1 MPLTSAAGMRVATGV
16 RTARAGAWFVLAGT
30 LITLFGLGWDIQW
43 HVEVGPDTFF
53 TLSHLA
59 LYSGSAIAGIA
70 GLTMVLLSTSAQR
83 AGRAF
88 PRYAGGPPI
97 RVLGGTF
104 HAPLGYL
111 ICGSG
116 AALFLL
122 YGLLDLWWHS
132 IYGFDAVL
140 NTPSHV
146 ALFLAVS
153 ITMAGSIV
161 VCAAA
166 RDQRWGRIGLLLSI
180 PIMIVFGPIAFN
192 GLSQVP
198 LPIDPVLLGIILCA
212 PTLLIMSAALLGR
225 WAAIQI
231 AVVLGVLQ
239 GILWWFSPWA
249 AEAYAGVVG
258 LPLRDVISAE
268 PPVLPST
275 IPMFLIVAALT
286 TEGFFALGRSG
297 RLRPAW
303 LMVLAGAAAGFVVG
317 GGLALQTILTDP
329 TQHLSGKDIGSLMLL
344 GLILGPLTGY
354 LGCRFAVM
362 LRTETAAAPAVDPAG
377 REFGETAAAAAADP
391 AGPEIEETAAAPAA
405 AATGREFG
413 ETAAAPAVREEAGTA
428 SDAVPA
434 SGSTRAGA
442 GPEPADA
449 DTVEEN
455 A

>member
-1 MPLTSAAGMRVATGV
+1 MSLTSAAGRRVTGRAEPV
-16 RTARAGAWFVLAGT
+16 AAGLRAAQAGAWSVLIGT

-59 LYSGSAIAGIA
+59 LYSGSAIAGI
-70 GLTMVLLSTSAQR
+70 GSLTMVLVSTAAQR
-83 AGRAF
+83 AGRDF
-88 PRYAGGPPI
+88 PRWAGGPPI

-111 ICGSG
+111 IAGSG

-132 IYGFDAVL
+132 VYGFDAVL

-153 ITMAGSIV
+153 ITMTGSVV

-166 RDQRWGRIGLLLSI
+166 REQRWGRIGYLLAV
-180 PIMIVFGPIAFN
+180 PILIIFGPIAFN

-225 WAAIQI
+225 GTAIRI
-231 AVVLGVLQ
+231 AVVLGILQ
-239 GILWWFSPWA
+239 GVLWWFSPWA
-249 AEAYAGVVG
+249 AEAYARLVG
-258 LPLRDVISAE
+258 LPLRDVVSAA

-275 IPMFLIVAALT
+275 IPMFLIVAAVT
-286 TEGFFALGRSG
+286 TEGFFALARSG

-329 TQHLSGKDIGSLMLL
+329 TQHLSGTEIGSLMAL
-344 GLILGPLTGY
+344 GLVLGPLTGY
-354 LGCRFAVM
+354 LGCRFAVL
-362 LRTETAAAPAVDPAG
+362 LRAG
-377 REFGETAAAAAADP
+377 TR
-391 AGPEIEETAAAPAA
+391 
-405 AATGREFG
+405 
-413 ETAAAPAVREEAGTA
+413 REEA
-428 SDAVPA
+428 
-434 SGSTRAGA
+434 
-442 GPEPADA
+442 
-449 DTVEEN
+449 
-455 A
+455 

>member
-1 MPLTSAAGMRVATGV
+1 MPLTSAVRATSRATPIASGV
-16 RTARAGAWFVLAGT
+16 RTAQAGAWSVLAGT

-59 LYSGSAIAGIA
+59 LYSGSAIAGV
-70 GLTMVLLSTSAQR
+70 GSLTMVLLATAAQR

-88 PRYAGGPPI
+88 PVYAGGPPI

-104 HAPLGYL
+104 RAPVGYL
-111 ICGSG
+111 ISGSG

-153 ITMAGSIV
+153 ITMTGSVV

-166 RDQRWGRIGLLLSI
+166 RDQRWGHLGLLLAV
-180 PIMIVFGPIAFN
+180 PILIIFGPIAFN

-225 WAAIQI
+225 WAAIRI
-231 AVVLGVLQ
+231 AVVLGILQ

-249 AEAYAGVVG
+249 AESYARLVG
-258 LPLRDVISAE
+258 LPLRDVVSAA

-275 IPMFLIVAALT
+275 IPMFLIVAALS

-303 LMVLAGAAAGFVVG
+303 LMVLAGAVAGFVVG

-329 TQHLSGKDIGSLMLL
+329 TQHLSGTDVVSLMVL
-344 GLILGPLTGY
+344 GLVLGPLTGY

-362 LRTETAAAPAVDPAG
+362 LRSEAAADTAADTAPASVADTAAASAADTAGRGIDRTAAAPP
-377 REFGETAAAAAADP
+377 
-391 AGPEIEETAAAPAA
+391 
-405 AATGREFG
+405 
-413 ETAAAPAVREEAGTA
+413 VREEAGTA
-428 SDAVPA
+428 KLAVPA
-434 SGSTRAGA
+434 SGSDDAGA
-442 GPEPADA
+442 GPEPAGA
-449 DTVEEN
+449 GTVEEK

>member
-1 MPLTSAAGMRVATGV
+1 VDLPLTSATRVASRAAPVVAGL
-16 RTARAGAWFVLAGT
+16 RAAQAGAWSVLAGT

-59 LYSGSAIAGIA
+59 LYSGSAIAGI
-70 GLTMVLLSTSAQR
+70 GSLTMVLLSTAAQR

-97 RVLGGTF
+97 RVFGGAF

-111 ICGSG
+111 VSGSG

-146 ALFLAVS
+146 ALFLSVS
-153 ITMAGSIV
+153 ITMAGSVV

-166 RDQRWGRIGLLLSI
+166 RDQRWGRIGFLLAV
-180 PIMIVFGPIAFN
+180 PILIIFGPIAFN
-192 GLSQVP
+192 GLSEVP

-225 WAAIQI
+225 GTAIRI

-239 GILWWFSPWA
+239 GVLWWFSPWA
-249 AEAYAGVVG
+249 AGAYARLVG
-258 LPLRDVISAE
+258 LPLRDVVSAA

-275 IPMFLIVAALT
+275 IPMFLIVAAVT

-303 LMVLAGAAAGFVVG
+303 LMVLAGAVAGFVVG
-317 GGLALQTILTDP
+317 GGLALQTILTDR
-329 TQHLSGKDIGSLMLL
+329 TQHLSGSDVLSLMLL

-362 LRTETAAAPAVDPAG
+362 LRAEAAPALG
-377 REFGETAAAAAADP
+377 SG
-391 AGPEIEETAAAPAA
+391 AAP
-405 AATGREFG
+405 G
-413 ETAAAPAVREEAGTA
+413 VRKRAGTA
-428 SDAVPA
+428 SVAVPA
-434 SGSTRAGA
+434 PGASGADA
-442 GPEPADA
+442 GPEPAGA
-449 DTVEEN
+449 GTVEEN